1 MSVCL
6 TLTLVTWT
14 PDPDTDYCAQAQQAQ
29 PVVTRPSC
37 DDQAMGL
44 LSSDEEEEEEEEE
57 VSTTTR
63 AQVRKSTAGK
73 AKAKVMNSGRRRGRH
88 AGHR

>member
-57 VSTTTR
+57 
-63 AQVRKSTAGK
+63 
-73 AKAKVMNSGRRRGRH
+73 
-88 AGHR
+88 

>member
-6 TLTLVTWT
+6 TMTLVTWT
-14 PDPDTDYCAQAQQAQ
+14 PDPDTDYCEQAQQAQ

-44 LSSDEEEEEEEEE
+44 LSSDDDEE
-57 VSTTTR
+57 VWSVLNLGPER
-63 AQVRKSTAGK
+63 HHGPRKRLIS
-73 AKAKVMNSGRRRGRH
+73 
-88 AGHR
+88 